1 MVANVHAP
9 EETQSLLDA
18 SVPDGARSTKTRGV
32 SFARV
37 AVGGTLLAG
46 LAVAAVASGGGATSV
61 AAAGAS
67 VFRLG
72 AADASP
78 ANAASLKPKP
88 KPTAAQIAWWKAH
101 HPDGGAETAAAGAKK
116 PSKDVTEKASAS
128 TASAKKTHASS
139 SSSSVG
145 AKESSS
151 SSGAKEKH
159 VTGQITP
166 HVVEKDHQKTKKQLE
181 EEALEAKKKAENPA
195 DKSRDMLT
203 RLFGDLKPTKED
215 KKAEK
220 IAAKHVDPEEDDP
233 TERVDEFELTVVG
246 ADDDD
251 DADANADE
259 GLLENLS
266 AEDEAKDEEA
276 LDALEEPPKKKAHA
290 EKEKATTTT
299 SSKEKKATTSSK
311 AKATTTSSKAA
322 TPSSEATAPAK
333 TSKKA
338 SKKSPA
344 PAAEEEVEED
354 EDPYGVNSHDDEE
367 EDEEEE
373 EEDPYADT
381 KDTIVD
387 PGAKEKAEAAK
398 KKAAEPEDATEAWF
412 EEQKALKRAEEKE
425 EKEEKMEVEA
435 VQKKQNLLS
444 ATTKPVK
451 PAAPDA
457 PPEWYVAFTVSH
469 AEKDEDIPCGEDHGP
484 EIEEFV
490 GQIAGS
496 AGITPRV
503 MHVGEC
509 QNPTARKRAY
519 DVDFAIGDV
528 ATTPKAKASS
538 EAKRLVK
545 IFSNEGVAD
554 MYRANGLGEAEA
566 KRATSAFKLETSRV
580 KFDQRPKAELEP
592 PDFNQP
598 LPLSV
603 TRAGHF
609 NVEGPQSDAQVHR
622 MLAQVAVNRGMPAD
636 NIPKLNFAHCPL
648 DYRVEFDV
656 TVAGFG
662 CPSGEAAA
670 DGEFGRQ
677 YVAYVYKF
685 AQLED
690 PPVEVPDSIQ
700 VSDCRPPAEGSERE
714 TQSLTVSFNVK
725 RESETTN
732 PSAAAHRILSLFSAD
747 NVRQHAA
754 DVGVSAHAL
763 HDMDLDATATA
774 PRTRLTLD
782 PDSRPCT
789 LGEVVFDGKIP
800 EGLQQ
805 PKYVSSRQ
813 QNGGA
818 PAANPESAIADPLS
832 GRQAMLEQL
841 AGEMS
846 GGFKTSSSRPTA
858 DPTPTPGG
866 GEEQTA
872 VQQPAAAA
880 EATTMPTAA
889 AATTMPAVATAAT
902 TMPDV
907 ATAATTVPAAAATA
921 TTVPAAAAA
930 TTVPAAAAATTV
942 PATTATTVPAT
953 TVTTVP
959 AAASATTTTV
969 PAAAAATTVPAATAT
984 PTA

>member
-1 MVANVHAP
+1 M
-9 EETQSLLDA
+9 
-18 SVPDGARSTKTRGV
+18 R
-32 SFARV
+32 
-37 AVGGTLLAG
+37 
-46 LAVAAVASGGGATSV
+46 
-61 AAAGAS
+61 
-67 VFRLG
+67 
-72 AADASP
+72 
-78 ANAASLKPKP
+78 
-88 KPTAAQIAWWKAH
+88 
-101 HPDGGAETAAAGAKK
+101 
-116 PSKDVTEKASAS
+116 
-128 TASAKKTHASS
+128 
-139 SSSSVG
+139 
-145 AKESSS
+145 
-151 SSGAKEKH
+151 
-159 VTGQITP
+159 
-166 HVVEKDHQKTKKQLE
+166 
-181 EEALEAKKKAENPA
+181 
-195 DKSRDMLT
+195 
-203 RLFGDLKPTKED
+203 
-215 KKAEK
+215 
-220 IAAKHVDPEEDDP
+220 
-233 TERVDEFELTVVG
+233 
-246 ADDDD
+246 
-251 DADANADE
+251 
-259 GLLENLS
+259 
-266 AEDEAKDEEA
+266 
-276 LDALEEPPKKKAHA
+276 
-290 EKEKATTTT
+290 
-299 SSKEKKATTSSK
+299 
-311 AKATTTSSKAA
+311 
-322 TPSSEATAPAK
+322 
-333 TSKKA
+333 
-338 SKKSPA
+338 
-344 PAAEEEVEED
+344 
-354 EDPYGVNSHDDEE
+354 
-367 EDEEEE
+367 
-373 EEDPYADT
+373 
-381 KDTIVD
+381 
-387 PGAKEKAEAAK
+387 
-398 KKAAEPEDATEAWF
+398 
-412 EEQKALKRAEEKE
+412 
-425 EKEEKMEVEA
+425 
-435 VQKKQNLLS
+435 
-444 ATTKPVK
+444 
-451 PAAPDA
+451 
-457 PPEWYVAFTVSH
+457 
-469 AEKDEDIPCGEDHGP
+469 
-484 EIEEFV
+484 
-490 GQIAGS
+490 
-496 AGITPRV
+496 
-503 MHVGEC
+503 
-509 QNPTARKRAY
+509 

-603 TRAGHF
+603 NRAGHF

-818 PAANPESAIADPLS
+818 PAANRSPPSRTRSRE
-832 GRQAMLEQL
+832 GRRC
-841 AGEMS
+841 S
-846 GGFKTSSSRPTA
+846 SSSRARCPGDSKPRRAARPPTRRRRQVEERTNRRPA
-858 DPTPTPGG
+858 ARGG
-866 GEEQTA
+866 GGGDDDAHRGGGDDDAHRGGCDDDDARCGDCGDDCARSCGDGDDCARGRCGDDRACGGGDSDDCARDGGRRLCPRRRRRLCPLRLRRRRRLCPLRRRRRLCPRRPRRPRRER
-872 VQQPAAAA
+872 
-880 EATTMPTAA
+880 
-889 AATTMPAVATAAT
+889 
-902 TMPDV
+902 
-907 ATAATTVPAAAATA
+907 
-921 TTVPAAAAA
+921 
-930 TTVPAAAAATTV
+930 
-942 PATTATTVPAT
+942 
-953 TVTTVP
+953 
-959 AAASATTTTV
+959 
-969 PAAAAATTVPAATAT
+969 
-984 PTA
+984 

>member
-1 MVANVHAP
+1 
-9 EETQSLLDA
+9 
-18 SVPDGARSTKTRGV
+18 
-32 SFARV
+32 
-37 AVGGTLLAG
+37 
-46 LAVAAVASGGGATSV
+46 
-61 AAAGAS
+61 
-67 VFRLG
+67 
-72 AADASP
+72 
-78 ANAASLKPKP
+78 
-88 KPTAAQIAWWKAH
+88 
-101 HPDGGAETAAAGAKK
+101 
-116 PSKDVTEKASAS
+116 
-128 TASAKKTHASS
+128 
-139 SSSSVG
+139 
-145 AKESSS
+145 
-151 SSGAKEKH
+151 
-159 VTGQITP
+159 
-166 HVVEKDHQKTKKQLE
+166 
-181 EEALEAKKKAENPA
+181 
-195 DKSRDMLT
+195 
-203 RLFGDLKPTKED
+203 
-215 KKAEK
+215 
-220 IAAKHVDPEEDDP
+220 VDD
-233 TERVDEFELTVVG
+233 FELTVVG
-246 ADDDD
+246 ADADAAAAD

-259 GLLENLS
+259 GLLDLS
-266 AEDEAKDEEA
+266 AEDEAKKDEEA

-290 EKEKATTTT
+290 EKEKAAP
-299 SSKEKKATTSSK
+299 SSKEKKATPSSK
-311 AKATTTSSKAA
+311 AKKATTTSSKA
-322 TPSSEATAPAK
+322 TTTSSEAAAPTK

-344 PAAEEEVEED
+344 PAADEEEEED
-354 EDPYGVNSHDDEE
+354 EDPYGVNSHEE
-367 EDEEEE
+367 EEEEEE

-425 EKEEKMEVEA
+425 EKEEKIEVEA

-469 AEKDEDIPCGEDHGP
+469 AEKDEDVPCGEDHGP

-496 AGITPRV
+496 AGVTPRV

-509 QNPTARKRAY
+509 QNPTARKREY

-636 NIPKLNFAHCPL
+636 NIPNLNFAHCPL

-782 PDSRPCT
+782 SDSRPCT

-846 GGFKTSSSRPTA
+846 GGFKTSSSHPTA

-880 EATTMPTAA
+880 ATTTMPTAA
-889 AATTMPAVATAAT
+889 SAATTMPAMATAA
-902 TMPDV
+902 
-907 ATAATTVPAAAATA
+907 
-921 TTVPAAAAA
+921 
-930 TTVPAAAAATTV
+930 
-942 PATTATTVPAT
+942 
-953 TVTTVP
+953 
-959 AAASATTTTV
+959 TTV

>member
-1 MVANVHAP
+1 
-9 EETQSLLDA
+9 
-18 SVPDGARSTKTRGV
+18 
-32 SFARV
+32 
-37 AVGGTLLAG
+37 
-46 LAVAAVASGGGATSV
+46 
-61 AAAGAS
+61 
-67 VFRLG
+67 
-72 AADASP
+72 
-78 ANAASLKPKP
+78 
-88 KPTAAQIAWWKAH
+88 
-101 HPDGGAETAAAGAKK
+101 
-116 PSKDVTEKASAS
+116 
-128 TASAKKTHASS
+128 
-139 SSSSVG
+139 
-145 AKESSS
+145 
-151 SSGAKEKH
+151 
-159 VTGQITP
+159 
-166 HVVEKDHQKTKKQLE
+166 
-181 EEALEAKKKAENPA
+181 
-195 DKSRDMLT
+195 
-203 RLFGDLKPTKED
+203 
-215 KKAEK
+215 
-220 IAAKHVDPEEDDP
+220 
-233 TERVDEFELTVVG
+233 
-246 ADDDD
+246 
-251 DADANADE
+251 
-259 GLLENLS
+259 
-266 AEDEAKDEEA
+266 
-276 LDALEEPPKKKAHA
+276 
-290 EKEKATTTT
+290 
-299 SSKEKKATTSSK
+299 
-311 AKATTTSSKAA
+311 
-322 TPSSEATAPAK
+322 
-333 TSKKA
+333 
-338 SKKSPA
+338 
-344 PAAEEEVEED
+344 
-354 EDPYGVNSHDDEE
+354 
-367 EDEEEE
+367 
-373 EEDPYADT
+373 
-381 KDTIVD
+381 
-387 PGAKEKAEAAK
+387 
-398 KKAAEPEDATEAWF
+398 
-412 EEQKALKRAEEKE
+412 
-425 EKEEKMEVEA
+425 
-435 VQKKQNLLS
+435 
-444 ATTKPVK
+444 
-451 PAAPDA
+451 
-457 PPEWYVAFTVSH
+457 
-469 AEKDEDIPCGEDHGP
+469 
-484 EIEEFV
+484 
-490 GQIAGS
+490 
-496 AGITPRV
+496 
-503 MHVGEC
+503 
-509 QNPTARKRAY
+509 
-519 DVDFAIGDV
+519 
-528 ATTPKAKASS
+528 
-538 EAKRLVK
+538 
-545 IFSNEGVAD
+545 
-554 MYRANGLGEAEA
+554 
-566 KRATSAFKLETSRV
+566 
-580 KFDQRPKAELEP
+580 
-592 PDFNQP
+592 
-598 LPLSV
+598 
-603 TRAGHF
+603 
-609 NVEGPQSDAQVHR
+609 

-846 GGFKTSSSRPTA
+846 GGFKTSSSHPTA

-889 AATTMPAVATAAT
+889 AATMAMPAVATAAT
-902 TMPDV
+902 TMPTV

-930 TTVPAAAAATTV
+930 TTVPAAAAAT
-942 PATTATTVPAT
+942 A
-953 TVTTVP
+953 
-959 AAASATTTTV
+959 TTV
-969 PAAAAATTVPAATAT
+969 PAAAATTTVPAATAT